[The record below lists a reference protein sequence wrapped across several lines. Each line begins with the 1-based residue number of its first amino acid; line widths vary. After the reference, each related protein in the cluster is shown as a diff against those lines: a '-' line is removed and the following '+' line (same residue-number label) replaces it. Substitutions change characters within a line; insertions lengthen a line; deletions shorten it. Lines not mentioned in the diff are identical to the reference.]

1 GRQARRPRAAGPRPR
16 PGRGPPGRTTSS
28 PRPPRLYSG
37 SSPEGDEGF
46 RSLQQFGIN
55 TVISVDGARPDVER
69 ARKHGLR
76 YVHLPIGYDRVTQ
89 DQALR
94 LARAARDL
102 AGPVY
107 IHCHHG
113 KHRSPAAA
121 AVVLLCLDGQ
131 CPVEAAVRVM
141 KQAGTDP
148 HYRGLY
154 ASPAALRRPTKAD
167 LDRAPA
173 DFPEVAKVTALAT
186 LMVGIEQR
194 WDHLKLVRAA
204 GWKAPKGH
212 PDIDPPHEA
221 LQLWEQYR
229 ESGRLPEAGKKHADC
244 RRRLADATAVA
255 RELEQVLRRG
265 KASGKLDE
273 AAAEALFKRA
283 AAACADCHARH
294 RDVPR

>member
-1 GRQARRPRAAGPRPR
+1 MEVSAVPLVPIQESPMAHRLLLVCLPGLALMAAPGPFPGAGPVRPAPVKVEAAGLPNVYRI
-16 PGRGPPGRTTSS
+16 TDQ
-28 PRPPRLYSG
+28 LYSG
-37 SSPEGDEGF
+37 GTPGGDAGF
-46 RSLQQFGIN
+46 AALKKLGVK

-113 KHRSPAAA
+113 EHRSPAAA

-204 GWKAPKGH
+204 GWKAPKG
-212 PDIDPPHEA
+212 
-221 LQLWEQYR
+221 
-229 ESGRLPEAGKKHADC
+229 
-244 RRRLADATAVA
+244 
-255 RELEQVLRRG
+255 
-265 KASGKLDE
+265 
-273 AAAEALFKRA
+273 
-283 AAACADCHARH
+283 
-294 RDVPR
+294 